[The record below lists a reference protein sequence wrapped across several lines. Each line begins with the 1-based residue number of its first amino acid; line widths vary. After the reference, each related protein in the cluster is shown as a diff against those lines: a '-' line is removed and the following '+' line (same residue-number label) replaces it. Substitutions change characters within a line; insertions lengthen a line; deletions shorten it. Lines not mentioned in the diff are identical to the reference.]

1 MQNFR
6 DRDVATLFQAASSW
20 LYVYPKG
27 IRDLLV
33 YTKKTYNN
41 PIIYITENGTDY
53 YITTLLT
60 YNLLHQFKLFSFFL
74 FGGVLGV
81 DETNDENLSL
91 EESLKDDFRI
101 KFYQQHL
108 SYVQSAIR

>member
-1 MQNFR
+1 MQNLR
-6 DRDVATLFQAASSW
+6 DRDVATLFQAASPW

-53 YITTLLT
+53 Y
-60 YNLLHQFKLFSFFL
+60 NLVNLQFIISIQVILIFPFW
-74 FGGVLGV
+74 
-81 DETNDENLSL
+81 
-91 EESLKDDFRI
+91 
-101 KFYQQHL
+101 
-108 SYVQSAIR
+108 